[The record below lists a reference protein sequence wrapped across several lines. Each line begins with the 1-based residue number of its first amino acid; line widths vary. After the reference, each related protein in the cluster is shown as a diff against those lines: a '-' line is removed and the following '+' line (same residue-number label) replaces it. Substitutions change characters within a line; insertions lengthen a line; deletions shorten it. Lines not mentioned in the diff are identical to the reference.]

1 MSAQMAQ
8 HHERRLT
15 ATDREQGRAC
25 EVHARYIGGTRAV
38 HARYTLARQ
47 ACRASASRSCGW
59 SLGETPSTSRCYPG

>member
-1 MSAQMAQ
+1 MWYMMSAQMAQ

-15 ATDREQGRAC
+15 AHFPSHADTEGGAC

-47 ACRASASRSCGW
+47 ARRVSASRSCG
-59 SLGETPSTSRCYPG
+59 